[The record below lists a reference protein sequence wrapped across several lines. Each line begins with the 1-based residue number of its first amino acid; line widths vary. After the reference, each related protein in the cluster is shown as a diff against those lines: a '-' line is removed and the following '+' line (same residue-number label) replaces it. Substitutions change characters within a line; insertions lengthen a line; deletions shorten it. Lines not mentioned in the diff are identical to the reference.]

1 MGSAS
6 SGTAHRPPRTQGKP
20 ATTTTRRVTMARTAA
35 RAAFATSGHP
45 MLRAARLTPTHSLF
59 FFLKNTAPPE
69 FSPLP
74 LPAPLPISPGEQ
86 NADRPDKPADHRI
99 GGVQAEPHP
108 AHTGHDGGHGPH
120 DRDEPREDHRPRA
133 ETFEEGRSEEHTS
146 ELQSQSNL
154 VCRLLLEKKKI

>member
-1 MGSAS
+1 MIFVLSGAINCVIYQSISWASCSFTCLSLIFSFSAS
-6 SGTAHRPPRTQGKP
+6 MSLA
-20 ATTTTRRVTMARTAA
+20 V
-35 RAAFATSGHP
+35 
-45 MLRAARLTPTHSLF
+45 SLF